1 MALAGTINTTQKI
14 PFDFA
19 PDQPLDGALVATII
33 SGDATIEQT
42 GTDGLHGFVVSG
54 STAGDT
60 ANVEWRGDADPSTGV
75 SELVET
81 AAISI
86 TAPNATT
93 LGGTLGAPVPK

>member
-1 MALAGTINTTQKI
+1 MALTGTMNTTQKV

-19 PDQPLDGALVATII
+19 PDQPLDGALVATIL

-54 STAGDT
+54 TTAGGT
-60 ANVEWRGDADPSTGV
+60 AEVEWRGDADPSTGI

-81 AAISI
+81 GSISI

-93 LGGTLGAPVPK
+93 LGGVLGAAVPK